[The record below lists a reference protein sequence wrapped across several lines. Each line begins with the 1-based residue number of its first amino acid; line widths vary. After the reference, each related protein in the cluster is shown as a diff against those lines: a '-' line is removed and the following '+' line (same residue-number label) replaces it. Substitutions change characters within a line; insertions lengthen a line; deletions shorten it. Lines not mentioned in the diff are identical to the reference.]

1 MSTKKQTK
9 TDTSTKTKSQ
19 AKPTTTAITI
29 LKTAT
34 AKKLNPKLDD
44 ELEYQVALIDD
55 ELNMRIS
62 SNPSGGFFS
71 KEWLSL
77 STIEHYFNE
86 HVKVDT
92 DFKSNVL
99 KPLFEQGLSTNNA
112 RFLCACL
119 RAEELLSVS
128 EKNVFLHQFT
138 GDFTTWFKT
147 LNLLEKS

>member
-1 MSTKKQTK
+1 MSTKKT
-9 TDTSTKTKSQ
+9 TKS
-19 AKPTTTAITI
+19 KKDAISI

-44 ELEYQVALIDD
+44 ELEYQIALIDD
-55 ELNMRIS
+55 VLNLRIS

-77 STIEHYFNE
+77 STIEQYFNE
-86 HVKVDT
+86 HVKVDA

-112 RFLCACL
+112 GFLCACL

-138 GDFTTWFKT
+138 GDFTRI
-147 LNLLEKS
+147 SCS